1 MEGLAMKWFN
11 GFFRSKKEAS
21 IQLLLVVGIAVTA
34 NLLAEELVLRFDL
47 TENNR
52 YTLSQASKEIAT
64 DLQDPVTITAY
75 FSSDLP
81 PQLNQARDEL
91 QNFLEE
97 FRAWS
102 DGNLEYE
109 FINPNESE
117 QTEQQ
122 AQQAGIRPVT
132 IDVRERD
139 QISQKR
145 AYLGAVFRF
154 RDKREV
160 VPVIR
165 PGASLEYTIASTIKR
180 LTVEEKPKIGVL
192 QGHGEPALNA
202 MQQLNTELNQQ
213 YQVTEVAGL
222 DTAAVPADIEVLM
235 VVGPAQE
242 LSQNELTAIDQYI
255 MAGGKAVFAVNR
267 VRTQVQRGMA
277 TPLETGVERLLASYN
292 LPVNPNLVRDAS
304 ASSIQ
309 IQQRQGGF
317 TFVNQVQYPYIPLV
331 NNFSEHPISEGL
343 ETVVFQFVSSLDT
356 TVVDSSQQLTV
367 LATSS
372 NQAGIAS
379 GRFNLDPMQNWDR
392 RSFGSQYIPLGAAV
406 EGNFTSAFAQV
417 DSVDVS
423 LNTSNETSIVVF
435 GDGDFV
441 VNGIGQQQQQL
452 PPDNISLMVNTIDW
466 LADETGLITLRT
478 KGVTNRP
485 LQNIE
490 EGTKSFLK
498 YLNVFLPVLFVLGYG
513 FYRYQ
518 LKKARRRTWIE
529 EGI

>member
-1 MEGLAMKWFN
+1 MNWFK
-11 GFFRSKKEAS
+11 GFLQGKKEAA
-21 IQLLLVVGIAVTA
+21 IQLLLVTGIAVTA

-52 YTLSQASKEIAT
+52 YTLSQASRDIAS
-64 DLQDPVTITAY
+64 DLQDPVTVTAY
-75 FSSDLP
+75 FSEDLP

-109 FINPNESE
+109 FVNPNESE
-117 QTEQQ
+117 QAEQQ

-145 AYLGAVFRF
+145 AYLGAVFRY
-154 RDKREV
+154 RDRREAI
-160 VPVIR
+160 PVIR
-165 PGASLEYTIASTIKR
+165 PGASLEYTIASTVKR
-180 LTVEEKPKIGVL
+180 LTVENKPKIGLL
-192 QGHGEPALNA
+192 QGHGEPSLNE
-202 MQQLNTELNQQ
+202 MQQLNSELSQQ
-213 YQVTEVAGL
+213 YQVAEVSGL

-235 VVGPAQE
+235 VIAPSQE
-242 LSQNELTAIDQYI
+242 LTQNELTAIDQYI
-255 MAGGKAVFAVNR
+255 MSGGRAVFAVNR
-267 VRTQVQRGMA
+267 VQTQVQRGMA
-277 TPLETGVERLLASYN
+277 MPLETGVERLLAAYN
-292 LPVNPNLVRDAS
+292 IPVNPDLVRDAQ

-309 IQQRQGGF
+309 VQQRQGGF

-331 NNFSEHPISEGL
+331 SSFSGHPVSGGL

-356 TVVDSSQQLTV
+356 TVVDSSQQLSV

-372 NQAGIAS
+372 NQAGTSS
-379 GRFNLDPMQNWDR
+379 GRFNLDPMQNWDQR
-392 RSFGSQYIPLGAAV
+392 DFARQHIPLAAAL
-406 EGNFTSAFAQV
+406 EGTFPSAFAQV
-417 DSVDVS
+417 DSVEVP
-423 LNTSNETSIVVF
+423 LNSSSETSIVVF

-441 VNGIGQQQQQL
+441 VNGAGRQQQQL
-452 PPDNISLMVNTIDW
+452 PPDNISLMVNTVDW
-466 LADETGLITLRT
+466 LADATGLIELRT

-485 LQNIE
+485 LENVADS
-490 EGTKSFLK
+490 TKTFLK
-498 YLNVFLPVLFVLGYG
+498 YLNVFLPILLVLGYG

-518 LKKARRRTWIE
+518 RKKVRRTIWIE